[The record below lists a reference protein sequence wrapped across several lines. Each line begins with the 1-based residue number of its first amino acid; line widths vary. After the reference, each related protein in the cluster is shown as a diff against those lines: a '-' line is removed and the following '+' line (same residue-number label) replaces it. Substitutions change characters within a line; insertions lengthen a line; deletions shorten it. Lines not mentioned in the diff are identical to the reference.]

1 MENSQTQMLSED
13 THIIHTVKKSFML
26 DIYTFKYRY
35 TLQIKMY
42 KTEMFFLE
50 SIDIINAAI

>member
-26 DIYTFKYRY
+26 DIYTFKY